1 MIVFILDIDLNLVY
15 IVNVEK
21 KSYSEPFCVTREFG
35 NYSRN
40 QVAKVALFSSL
51 YYLSVNETKRL
62 SN

>member
-40 QVAKVALFSSL
+40 QVAMNHKL
-51 YYLSVNETKRL
+51 LSR
-62 SN
+62 